1 MNAHPAP
8 GRDQLGLIQVFRALA
23 ALMVVFGH
31 AQHHA
36 ILAAEKA
43 GMSFRPSHLIPW
55 EAGVDLFFVISGF
68 IIVHASRTLF
78 GQDGATRIFM
88 VRRLIRIV
96 PLYWLCATAY
106 LLISRQFGSAGSQIP
121 QDGWGI
127 VASYL
132 FWPVDLFRDGHAR
145 PFYDLGWTL
154 NYEMF
159 FYFAFA
165 LSLGLRRQQ
174 AVLVMGSLMLAFVGL
189 GLLVP
194 GLPVPL
200 RFWSQPIILEFVLG
214 MALAEAFNRGIR
226 LPGRIAI
233 PIALI
238 GLALLLADPAGITA
252 KPETVI
258 LPNDITRLLALGLPT
273 GLILAGLVLWQTP
286 AQGPSSP
293 LAQLAI
299 RLGDA
304 SYALYLVHPFVIVA
318 WRKLWFA
325 AGLHQAL
332 GLWAWLASAVVLST
346 LVAWLTYRLFERPVT
361 SWLTRQLV
369 TRPGMAVTVR

>member
-1 MNAHPAP
+1 MSGHSLP
-8 GRDQLGLIQVFRALA
+8 GRDQLARIQMFRALA

-43 GMSFRPSHLIPW
+43 GMSFRPSHLMPW

-68 IIVHASRTLF
+68 IIVHASRGLF
-78 GQDGATRIFM
+78 GQEGATRTFM
-88 VRRLIRIV
+88 LRRLIRIV

-106 LLISRQFGSAGSQIP
+106 LLISRQFGSADSQIQ

-159 FYFAFA
+159 FYFVFA
-165 LSLGLRRQQ
+165 LSLGLRRQK
-174 AVLVMGSLMLAFVGL
+174 AVLVVGRLMVAVVGL

-194 GLPVPL
+194 GMPVPL

-214 MALAEAFNRGIR
+214 MAIAEAFNRGIR

-238 GLALLLADPAGITA
+238 GLSLLLADPAGITA
-252 KPETVI
+252 KPENVI
-258 LPNDITRLLALGLPT
+258 LPNDMTRLLALGLPT
-273 GLILAGLVLWQTP
+273 ALILASLVLWQVP
-286 AQGPSSP
+286 ARDPAPVSR
-293 LAQLAI
+293 LAVS
-299 RLGDA
+299 LGDA

-325 AGLHQAL
+325 AGLHQSL
-332 GLWAWLASAVVLST
+332 GIWLWLASATLLST

-361 SWLTRQLV
+361 GWLTRQLV
-369 TRPGMAVTVR
+369 PRAPMAVPAR

>member
-1 MNAHPAP
+1 MSGHSPP
-8 GRDQLGLIQVFRALA
+8 GRDQLARIQMFRALA

-43 GMSFRPSHLIPW
+43 GMSFRPSHLLPW
-55 EAGVDLFFVISGF
+55 QAGVDLFFVISGF
-68 IIVHASRTLF
+68 IIVHASRGLF
-78 GQDGATRIFM
+78 GQDGATRTFM
-88 VRRLIRIV
+88 LRRLIRIV

-106 LLISRQFGSAGSQIP
+106 LLISRQFGSADSQIP

-159 FYFAFA
+159 FYFVFA
-165 LSLGLRRQQ
+165 LSLGLRRQK
-174 AVLVMGSLMLAFVGL
+174 AVLVVGSLMVAVVGL

-194 GLPVPL
+194 GMPVPL

-214 MALAEAFNRGIR
+214 MAIAEAFNRGIR

-252 KPETVI
+252 KPENVI

-273 GLILAGLVLWQTP
+273 ALILASLVLWQVP
-286 AQGPSSP
+286 ARDPAPVSR
-293 LAQLAI
+293 LAVS
-299 RLGDA
+299 LGDA

-325 AGLHQAL
+325 AGLHQSL
-332 GLWAWLASAVVLST
+332 GIWLWLASATLLST

-361 SWLTRQLV
+361 GWLTRQLV
-369 TRPGMAVTVR
+369 PRAPMAVPAR